1 MNKKDINLFFITSVI
16 NNFLPSMYLPE
27 ERLDQTTRTILS
39 IKNKVKNPHIVI
51 LEGSSLSDSQ
61 IKQFKDSGADELL
74 NYNVSG
80 YNKSDGEA
88 TLIINYLN
96 SSFYEKLIENYNIQ
110 TCNKF
115 SGRYYFMDEHDF
127 YKHPLDSFLI
137 AKKEKDTWSNK
148 PLCETRYYRFPFS
161 HAPIF
166 KEKMNNLKKTG
177 IYIDMEHT
185 FYHYDILPLEKV
197 LNVDK
202 LYVSGNIAPDE
213 NLVFD

>member
-1 MNKKDINLFFITSVI
+1 MIKKDINLFFITSVI
-16 NNFLPSMYLPE
+16 NNFLPSLYFPE
-27 ERLDQTTRTILS
+27 ERLDQTIRTINS
-39 IKNKVKNPHIVI
+39 IKNKVKNPYIVI
-51 LEGSSLSDSQ
+51 LEGSTLSESQ
-61 IKQFKDSGADELL
+61 IQQFKNAGADELL

-88 TLIINYLN
+88 TLIISYLN
-96 SSFYEKLIENYNIQ
+96 SNFYEKLINDYNIQ

-137 AKKEKDTWSNK
+137 AKKETNTWSNK

-161 HAPIF
+161 HASTF

-185 FYHYDILPLEKV
+185 FYHYNILPLEKV
-197 LNVDK
+197 SNIDK
-202 LYVSGNIAPDE
+202 LYVSGNIAPDG
-213 NLVFD
+213 NLIID